1 MKLVVRTLISVLG
14 NAVGLIVAAI
24 VLEKMTVSGA
34 AFIVAVL
41 IFTAV
46 TAIATP
52 FLASVARKSAAPL
65 LGAVAL
71 LSTLV
76 GLIITHLVSKGL
88 SISGLSTWIAGSVIV
103 WLVSLVAVILLPLI
117 LVKLGLEAA
126 RDRND

>member
-1 MKLVVRTLISVLG
+1 MRLVVRTLISVLG
-14 NAVGLIVAAI
+14 NAVGLIVAAV
-24 VLEKMTVSGA
+24 VLDKVTISGA

-46 TAIATP
+46 TAIGTP
-52 FLASVARKSAAPL
+52 FLANVARKSAAPL

-76 GLIITHLVSKGL
+76 GLIITHLVSDGL
-88 SISGLSTWIAGSVIV
+88 SISGLSTWIAAAVIV

>member
-24 VLEKMTVSGA
+24 VLDKMTISGA

-117 LVKLGLEAA
+117 LVKMGLEAA

>member
-117 LVKLGLEAA
+117 LVKMGLEAA
-126 RDRND
+126 RDHNG

>member
-24 VLEKMTVSGA
+24 VLDKVTISGA

-46 TAIATP
+46 TAIGTP
-52 FLASVARKSAAPL
+52 FLANVARKSAAPL

-76 GLIITHLVSKGL
+76 GLIITHLVSDGL
-88 SISGLSTWIAGSVIV
+88 SISGLSTWIAAAVIV

-117 LVKLGLEAA
+117 LVKMGLEAA

>member
-24 VLEKMTVSGA
+24 VLDKMTVSGA

-117 LVKLGLEAA
+117 LVKMGLEAA

>member
-24 VLEKMTVSGA
+24 VLDKVTISGA

-46 TAIATP
+46 TAIGTP
-52 FLASVARKSAAPL
+52 FLANVARKSAAPL

-76 GLIITHLVSKGL
+76 GLIITHLVSDGL
-88 SISGLSTWIAGSVIV
+88 SISGLSTWIAAAVIV

-117 LVKLGLEAA
+117 LVKMGLEAA
-126 RDRND
+126 RGRND

>member
-24 VLEKMTVSGA
+24 VLDKMTISGA

-103 WLVSLVAVILLPLI
+103 WLVSLVAVIVLPLI
-117 LVKLGLEAA
+117 LVKMGLEAA

>member
-1 MKLVVRTLISVLG
+1 MRLVVRTLISVLG
-14 NAVGLIVAAI
+14 NAVGLIVAAVALDKVTI
-24 VLEKMTVSGA
+24 SGA

-46 TAIATP
+46 TAIGTP
-52 FLASVARKSAAPL
+52 FLANVARKSAAPL

-76 GLIITHLVSKGL
+76 GLIITHLVSDGL
-88 SISGLSTWIAGSVIV
+88 SISGLSTWIAAAVIV

>member
-117 LVKLGLEAA
+117 LVKMGLEAA

>member
-1 MKLVVRTLISVLG
+1 MRLVVRTLISVLG

-24 VLEKMTVSGA
+24 VLDKVTISGA

-46 TAIATP
+46 TAIGTP
-52 FLASVARKSAAPL
+52 FLANVARKSAAPL

-76 GLIITHLVSKGL
+76 GLIITHLVSDGL
-88 SISGLSTWIAGSVIV
+88 SISGLSTWIAAAVIV

-117 LVKLGLEAA
+117 LVKMGLEAA